1 MPVTLMNEGDNL
13 FASEC
18 DVLVNPVNAVGTM
31 GKGLALVFRDRFPSN
46 NRLYLA
52 ECRAGKL
59 RAGGLFM
66 GPGEAGDAGW
76 VANLATK
83 GHWQFDSEIG
93 FVESGVRALRQWI
106 EANPDLGIRSVACPA
121 LGAGLGGLQWPEV
134 LGVIEREFAD
144 SDVEVKLYPP
154 KHDPRAAYRR
164 SPAKYPSAS
173 LITSKVRLGDIV
185 PHDKTDEELV
195 CRMVKH
201 MQVGGHFDP
210 VVIDYAWRE
219 HWTQGPR
226 SNMVSTGV
234 GYGVIDGGH
243 RFAALM
249 AMHGPDHLIDVM
261 SKLPLQPRVDP
272 TQARPDELSESAKPA
287 WDGPSASAPDAD
299 SRSARQL
306 GFRRLSR

>member
-1 MPVTLMNEGDNL
+1 MSVTLMSESDNL
-13 FASEC
+13 FDSGC

-31 GKGLALVFRDRFPSN
+31 GKGLALVFRDRFPEN
-46 NRLYLA
+46 NRQYLA
-52 ECRAGKL
+52 ACRAGGL
-59 RAGGLFM
+59 RAGGLLV
-66 GPGEAGDAGW
+66 GPGEAGDARW

-93 FVESGVRALRQWI
+93 FVESGIRSLRQWI
-106 EANPDLGIRSVACPA
+106 DANPELGIRSVACPA
-121 LGAGLGGLQWPEV
+121 LGAGLGGLEWREV

-164 SPAKYPSAS
+164 SPAKYPSAG
-173 LITSKVRLGDIV
+173 LIKSTVRLGDIV
-185 PHDKTDEELV
+185 PHDQADQELV
-195 CRMVKH
+195 RRMVKH

-210 VVIDYAWRE
+210 VVIDDAWRE

-226 SNMVSTGV
+226 SDMVSTGV

-249 AMHGPDHLIDVM
+249 AMHGPDHLIDVV
-261 SKLPLQPRVDP
+261 SKKPLQPRVDS
-272 TQARPDELSESAKPA
+272 TQSKPA
-287 WDGPSASAPDAD
+287 QDETSASAQDAD
-299 SRSARQL
+299 SHPARQL
-306 GFRRLSR
+306 GFRRMSR